1 MLGTPEQP
9 IMDSRGIEF
18 TALIK
23 QFGQAGEKTGWI
35 HIIVPSNLAEQ
46 LMPSHKKSFRVK
58 GSLDSYTIEQ
68 VAILPMGDGDF
79 VLPINASMRKELK
92 KGKGATVRVKLQVD
106 NRPIRPPDEFIE
118 CLKDDPDATTFFNS
132 LPKGHQNYFGKWID
146 SAKTEQT
153 RTSRIALALNALS
166 RKWRFPEMMRNL
178 KKNRNDLFE

>member
-1 MLGTPEQP
+1 
-9 IMDSRGIEF
+9 
-18 TALIK
+18 
-23 QFGQAGEKTGWI
+23 
-35 HIIVPSNLAEQ
+35 
-46 LMPSHKKSFRVK
+46 
-58 GSLDSYTIEQ
+58 
-68 VAILPMGDGDF
+68 MGDGDF